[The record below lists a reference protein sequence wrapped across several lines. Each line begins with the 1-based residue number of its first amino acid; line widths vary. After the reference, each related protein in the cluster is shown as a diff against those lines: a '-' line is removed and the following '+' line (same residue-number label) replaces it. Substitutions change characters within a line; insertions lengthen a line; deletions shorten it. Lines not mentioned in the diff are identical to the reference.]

1 MTSTPRL
8 GRWRNQGLPSNDD
21 HVVIFV
27 HGILS
32 DSGTFGGLL
41 STLKELDSTSLFDL
55 WTFDYDYRQRLT
67 ESADQ
72 LADAIVH
79 RAFGRRRVD
88 IVGHSMGGL
97 VARLAVLRRKMPFV
111 ARIVTLATPN
121 HGTISGE
128 QLNLLGQMTTYG
140 LRRLDPVYPRA
151 SGILDLTDAHTI
163 MDRALKEM
171 HKNDPGRLDGKTY
184 VSIPAQYYH
193 TKRQVGDMPPSMT
206 MSGVSFGR
214 KLLNMISGFRV
225 TLDPVHDGIVEE
237 RSNQLHPHPVGSS
250 NEGAYMRRD
259 EAEQRI
265 LHVTHQAAAE
275 CDHVTVT
282 GRQEVAE
289 LLRAVLL
296 AKTLDPAGVDP
307 LLKEPKGLVSYR
319 PLVN

>member
-1 MTSTPRL
+1 MTSKPRL
-8 GRWRNQGLPSNDD
+8 GRWRNQGLSPSDD

-32 DSGTFGGLL
+32 DSSTFDGLL
-41 STLKELDSTSLFDL
+41 STLRELDSPSPFDL
-55 WTFDYDYRQRLT
+55 WTFGYDYRQHLT
-67 ESADQ
+67 ESADH
-72 LADAIVH
+72 LAEAIVY

-97 VARLAVLRRKMPFV
+97 VARLAVLRRKLPFV

-128 QLNLLGQMTTYG
+128 QLSLLAQMTTYG
-140 LRRLDPVYPRA
+140 LRRLDPIYPRA

-163 MDRALKEM
+163 MDSALKEM
-171 HKNDPGRLDGKTY
+171 HTSDPGRIDGKTY

-193 TKRQVGDMPPSMT
+193 PKRQIGDMPPSMT
-206 MSGVSFGR
+206 MGGVSFAS
-214 KLLNMISGFRV
+214 KLVNMISGFRV

-250 NEGAYMRRD
+250 NEGAYMRRG

-265 LHVTHQAAAE
+265 LHVTHQAAAK
-275 CDHVTVT
+275 CDHVTIT
-282 GRQEVAE
+282 GRREMVE

-296 AKTLDPAGVDP
+296 AETLDAAGIDP
-307 LLKEPKGLVSYR
+307 FLKEPVGLVAYR
-319 PLVN
+319 PLVT